1 MFEGLR
7 VLRKRAGVTQA
18 ELAERIGTRQSN
30 IAAYESGGKTMGLK
44 IANRVLKALD
54 EDDSPGAAD
63 LVISNRIRAFQLAK
77 KNGDLGRMLDC
88 ASAVIK
94 AGSATPGA
102 VSLFEELI
110 SDIED
115 EIDQEDGLD
124 TDDDRDLYGRVKPVV
139 KGSDEDD
146 DRDLFGRRVSSPHGD
161 GDGREEEATDCL
173 LSPGKLYPKEPRI

>member
-1 MFEGLR
+1 
-7 VLRKRAGVTQA
+7 
-18 ELAERIGTRQSN
+18 
-30 IAAYESGGKTMGLK
+30 MGLK

-146 DRDLFGRRVSSPHGD
+146 DGRDMYGRVVSSPSGGD
-161 GDGREEEATDCL
+161 DDDDLDLVEANAPDA
-173 LSPGKLYPKEPRI
+173 RM